1 MKGQRQRGRLRNILP
16 ALYIAFA
23 VYGWIDFANT
33 NHDGL
38 ANLGLFVA
46 TLPVTIFDLLL
57 ALALG
62 QTSIL
67 MPEGHGY
74 LMDHA
79 LYYVPAVAVTAS
91 LFWLLGRWID
101 RVRHP

>member
-1 MKGQRQRGRLRNILP
+1 MKGQRHKGRLRYILP

-46 TLPVTIFDLLL
+46 TLPVTAVDLIL
-57 ALALG
+57 AYALG
-62 QTSIL
+62 ETSVL

-91 LFWLLGRWID
+91 LFWLVGRSVD
-101 RVRHP
+101 RLRHP

>member
-1 MKGQRQRGRLRNILP
+1 LRNILP